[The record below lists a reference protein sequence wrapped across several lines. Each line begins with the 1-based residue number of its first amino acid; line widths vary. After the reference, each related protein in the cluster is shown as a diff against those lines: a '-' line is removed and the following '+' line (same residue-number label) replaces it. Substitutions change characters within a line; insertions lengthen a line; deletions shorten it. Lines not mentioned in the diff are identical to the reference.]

1 MLVVQ
6 SHLSRKTRQG
16 TEVHTICWLDVRPNV
31 KVGSVVSLEDSP
43 EEWWTVLSQGCVQDA
58 SLINRKWGLDL
69 PKTQRLE
76 R

>member
-1 MLVVQ
+1 MQVVQ
-6 SHLSRKTRQG
+6 THLVRKTEHG
-16 TEVHTICWLDVRPNV
+16 EVHTICWLDVKPNV

-43 EEWWTVLSQGCVQDA
+43 GEWWTVLSQGFVQDS

-69 PKTQRLE
+69 PKSQRLE